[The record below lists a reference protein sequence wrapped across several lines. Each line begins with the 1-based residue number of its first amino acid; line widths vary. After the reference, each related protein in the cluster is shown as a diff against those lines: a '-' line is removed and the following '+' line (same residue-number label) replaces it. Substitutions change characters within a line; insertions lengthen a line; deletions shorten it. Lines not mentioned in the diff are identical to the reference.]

1 MTLLDTD
8 HLSVLTDDRHA
19 SQSMLYQRLSEH
31 QDRLALPLVA
41 VEEHLRGLLALIH
54 RYKEIDRQL
63 WGYHRLYQSLHRI
76 READIISFTA
86 LEADRYKSLQKIRIK
101 IGTQDLKIA
110 AIALTHNALLVS
122 NNLKDFKRIPGLR
135 VESWIA

>member
-19 SQSMLYQRLSEH
+19 SQPLLFKRMSEH
-31 QDRLALPLVA
+31 QHRLALPLVA

-54 RYKEIDRQL
+54 RYNEIDRQL
-63 WGYHRLYQSLHRI
+63 WGYHRLYHSIIRL
-76 READIISFTA
+76 READIISVTTA
-86 LEADRYKSLQKIRIK
+86 VANRYKDLQKLRIK

-110 AIALTHNALLVS
+110 AIALAHDALLVS